1 LVVTAE
7 RTPLYDEH
15 VRLGA
20 QMTNFGG
27 WVMPLQYSSIRE
39 EHRAVREAVGLF
51 DLSHMGE
58 LRVNDENLAQRVVTR
73 DLARLRPGRIQYA
86 MLCNEGGGIIDDVL
100 VYAVADGGYLMVV
113 NAGNQDGD
121 FDWIGAHSS
130 FKSSSPTGGG
140 HVDNPSAFGG
150 GHVDNPS
157 AFRGG
162 HVDNPSPF
170 GGGQGGGPVV
180 NVGRD
185 WALIGVQGP
194 RAVGLVARLTSAA
207 VGDVKYY
214 AFIEGKVADVACVIS
229 RTGYTGEDGFELFCG
244 TEDAVRLWRALLDE
258 GQADGIR
265 PAGLGARDTL
275 RLEAGMRLH
284 GNDIDANTNPLEAGL
299 DWTLSLDKDFIG
311 RDAIV
316 QARQRGLSRVL
327 VGFKM
332 LDRSIPRHGY
342 AIVKNEQ
349 RVGTVTSGN
358 VSFTLGYNIGMAY
371 VPPGLAKA
379 GTRFGVDVR
388 GTAAPAEVVALPFY
402 KRPHPK

>member
-1 LVVTAE
+1 MVVTAE

-27 WVMPLQYSSIRE
+27 WLMPLQYGSIRD
-39 EHRAVREAVGLF
+39 EHRAVREGVGLF

-58 LRVNDENLAQRVVTR
+58 LRIKDESVAQRVISR

-86 MLCNEGGGIIDDVL
+86 VLCNEEGGIIDDVL
-100 VYAVADGGYLMVV
+100 VYALADGGYLLVV

-121 FDWIGAHSS
+121 FEWIGAHTA
-130 FKSSSPTGGG
+130 SPSGGG
-140 HVDNPSAFGG
+140 ENGG
-150 GHVDNPS
+150 VL
-157 AFRGG
+157 
-162 HVDNPSPF
+162 
-170 GGGQGGGPVV
+170 

-194 RAVGLVARLTSAA
+194 RAVGLVQRLTTSEL
-207 VGDVKYY
+207 GGMKYY
-214 AFIEGKVADVACVIS
+214 GFIEGNIADVPCVIS

-244 TEDAVRLWRALLDE
+244 NADAVRLWRGLLDQ
-258 GQADGIR
+258 GQSDGIR

-275 RLEAGMRLH
+275 RLEAGMRLY
-284 GNDIDANTNPLEAGL
+284 GNDMDAQTNPLEAGL

-316 QARQRGLSRVL
+316 RARERPLPRVL

-342 AIVKNEQ
+342 AAVHDGA
-349 RVGTVTSGN
+349 RVGSVTSGN

-371 VPPGLAKA
+371 LPPAMA
-379 GTRFGVDVR
+379 EPGTRFGVDVR
-388 GTAAPAEVVALPFY
+388 GTAAPAEVVPLPFY
-402 KRPHPK
+402 KRAHPK

>member
-1 LVVTAE
+1 MVVTAE

-27 WVMPLQYSSIRE
+27 WVMPLQYSTIRE
-39 EHRAVREAVGLF
+39 EHRAVREAVGVF

-58 LRVNDENLAQRVVTR
+58 LRVIDESLAQRVVTR
-73 DLARLRPGRIQYA
+73 DLTRLKSGRIQYA
-86 MLCNEGGGIIDDVL
+86 MLCNEAGGIIDDVL
-100 VYAVADGGYLMVV
+100 VYAVADGGFLMVV
-113 NAGNQDGD
+113 NAGNQDAD
-121 FDWIGAHSS
+121 FDWIRAHSL
-130 FKSSSPTGGG
+130 KGA
-140 HVDNPSAFGG
+140 D
-150 GHVDNPS
+150 
-157 AFRGG
+157 
-162 HVDNPSPF
+162 
-170 GGGQGGGPVV
+170 PVL

-194 RAVGLVARLTSAA
+194 RALGLVQRLSPSELS
-207 VGDVKYY
+207 GVKYY
-214 AFIEGKVADVACVIS
+214 AFVEGKVADVACVIS

-244 TEDAVRLWRALLDE
+244 NDDAVRLWRALLEE

-284 GNDIDANTNPLEAGL
+284 GNDIDASTNPLEAGL
-299 DWTLSLDKDFIG
+299 DWTLNLDKDFIG

-316 QARQRGLSRVL
+316 KARDQGLSRSL

-342 AIVKNEQ
+342 AVIHNGQ

-371 VPPGLAKA
+371 VPPALAQP

>member
-1 LVVTAE
+1 VTAE

-27 WVMPLQYSSIRE
+27 WVMPLQYSTIRE
-39 EHRAVREAVGLF
+39 EHRAVREAVGVF

-58 LRVNDENLAQRVVTR
+58 LRVIDESLAQRVVTR
-73 DLARLRPGRIQYA
+73 DLTRLKSGRIQYA
-86 MLCNEGGGIIDDVL
+86 MLCNEAGGIIDDVL
-100 VYAVADGGYLMVV
+100 VYAVADGGFLMVV
-113 NAGNQDGD
+113 NAGNQDAD
-121 FDWIGAHSS
+121 FDWIRAHSTV
-130 FKSSSPTGGG
+130 KS
-140 HVDNPSAFGG
+140 
-150 GHVDNPS
+150 
-157 AFRGG
+157 
-162 HVDNPSPF
+162 PSPS
-170 GGGQGGGPVV
+170 GGGQGGGVL

-194 RAVGLVARLTSAA
+194 RALGLVQRLSPSELS
-207 VGDVKYY
+207 GVKYY
-214 AFIEGKVADVACVIS
+214 AFVEGKVADVACVIS

-244 TEDAVRLWRALLDE
+244 NDDAVRLWRALLEE

-284 GNDIDANTNPLEAGL
+284 GNDIDASTNPLEAGL

-316 QARQRGLSRVL
+316 KARDRGLSRAL

-342 AIVKNEQ
+342 AVIQGGE

-371 VPPGLAKA
+371 VPPALSQP

>member
-1 LVVTAE
+1 MVVTAE

-15 VRLGA
+15 VHLGA

-39 EHRAVREAVGLF
+39 EHRAVRDAVGLF

-58 LRVNDENLAQRVVTR
+58 LRVMDESLAQRVVTR
-73 DLARLRPGRIQYA
+73 DLTRLRTGRIQYA
-86 MLCNEGGGIIDDVL
+86 MLCNDAGGIIDDVL

-113 NAGNQDGD
+113 NAGNQDAD
-121 FDWIGAHSS
+121 FDWIQAHASH
-130 FKSSSPTGGG
+130 GG
-140 HVDNPSAFGG
+140 DPAL
-150 GHVDNPS
+150 
-157 AFRGG
+157 
-162 HVDNPSPF
+162 
-170 GGGQGGGPVV
+170 

-185 WALIGVQGP
+185 WSLIGVQGP
-194 RAVGLVARLTSAA
+194 RAVGLVQRLTKSEL
-207 VGDVKYY
+207 GGMKYY

-244 TEDAVRLWRALLDE
+244 NEGAVRLWRALLEE

-284 GNDIDANTNPLEAGL
+284 GNDIDASTNPLEAGL

-316 QARQRGLSRVL
+316 QARQRGLTRVL

-342 AIVKNEQ
+342 AVLDNGQ

-371 VPPGLAKA
+371 VPLTLAEP
-379 GTRFGVDVR
+379 GTRFGVDIR

>member
-1 LVVTAE
+1 
-7 RTPLYDEH
+7 
-15 VRLGA
+15 
-20 QMTNFGG
+20 
-27 WVMPLQYSSIRE
+27 MPLQYSSIRE

-58 LRVNDENLAQRVVTR
+58 LRVKDEGLAQRVVSR
-73 DLARLRPGRIQYA
+73 DLTRLRPGRIQYA
-86 MLCNEGGGIIDDVL
+86 MLCNEAGGIIDDVL
-100 VYAVADGGYLMVV
+100 VYAVADGGSLMVV

-121 FDWIGAHSS
+121 FDWIRRHNASLSGEGQLNNA
-130 FKSSSPTGGG
+130 SP
-140 HVDNPSAFGG
+140 S
-150 GHVDNPS
+150 
-157 AFRGG
+157 
-162 HVDNPSPF
+162 
-170 GGGQGGGPVV
+170 GGGQGGGVF

-194 RAVGLVARLTSAA
+194 RAVGLVQRLTSAE
-207 VGDVKYY
+207 VGAVKYY

-244 TEDAVRLWRALLDE
+244 NEDALKLWRALLDA
-258 GQADGIR
+258 GQSDGIR

-284 GNDIDANTNPLEAGL
+284 GNDIDASTNPLEAGL
-299 DWTLSLDKDFIG
+299 EWTLSLDKDFIG

-316 QARQRGLSRVL
+316 QARERGLSRVL

-342 AIVKNEQ
+342 AVVKNGEQ
-349 RVGTVTSGN
+349 VGTVTSGN

-371 VPPGLAKA
+371 VPPALAPP
-379 GTRFGVDVR
+379 GTRLGVEVR

-402 KRPHPK
+402 KRSHPK

>member
-1 LVVTAE
+1 MVVTAE

-27 WVMPLQYSSIRE
+27 WLMPLQYASIRE

-58 LRVNDENLAQRVVTR
+58 LRIQDESLSQRLLTR
-73 DLARLRPGRIQYA
+73 DLGRLRPGRIQYA
-86 MLCNEGGGIIDDVL
+86 LLCNEEGGVIDDVL
-100 VYAVADGGYLMVV
+100 VYAVADGGYLLVV
-113 NAGNQDGD
+113 NAGNQDSD
-121 FDWIGAHSS
+121 FDWIQSQSRFPLVGESR
-130 FKSSSPTGGG
+130 GGG
-140 HVDNPSAFGG
+140 SGG
-150 GHVDNPS
+150 SV
-157 AFRGG
+157 F
-162 HVDNPSPF
+162 
-170 GGGQGGGPVV
+170 

-194 RAVGLVARLTSAA
+194 RAVDLVQRLTTSEL
-207 VGDVKYY
+207 GSVKYY
-214 AFIEGKVADVACVIS
+214 SFIEGSIADVPCVVS

-244 TEDAVRLWRALLDE
+244 KADAVRLWRALLDE
-258 GQADGIR
+258 GQSDGIR

-275 RLEAGMRLH
+275 RLEAGMRLY
-284 GNDIDANTNPLEAGL
+284 GNDMDAHTNPLEAGL

-311 RDAIV
+311 RDAIIR
-316 QARQRGLSRVL
+316 ARKHGLPRLL

-342 AIVKNEQ
+342 NAVRDGE
-349 RVGTVTSGN
+349 RVGSVTSGN
-358 VSFTLGYNIGMAY
+358 VSFTLGYNVGMAY
-371 VPPGLAKA
+371 LPPALAEP

-388 GTAAPAEVVALPFY
+388 GTAAPAEVVPLPFY
-402 KRPHPK
+402 KRAHPK

>member
-1 LVVTAE
+1 MVVTAA
-7 RTPLYDEH
+7 RTPLYEEH

-58 LRVNDENLAQRVVTR
+58 LRVMEDSLAQRVITRDVTR
-73 DLARLRPGRIQYA
+73 LKVGRIQYA
-86 MLCNEGGGIIDDVL
+86 LLCNEKGGIIDDVL
-100 VYAVADGGYLMVV
+100 VYAMADGAYLLVV

-121 FDWIGAHSS
+121 FDWI
-130 FKSSSPTGGG
+130 KSQG
-140 HVDNPSAFGG
+140 DPSR
-150 GHVDNPS
+150 VL
-157 AFRGG
+157 
-162 HVDNPSPF
+162 
-170 GGGQGGGPVV
+170 

-194 RAVGLVARLTSAA
+194 RAAGLVQRLTSSELAS
-207 VGDVKYY
+207 VKYY
-214 AFIEGKVADVACVIS
+214 AFVEGSVADVRCVIS

-244 TEDAVRLWRALLDE
+244 NAEAVKLWRTLLEE
-258 GQADGIR
+258 GRSDGIR

-275 RLEAGMRLH
+275 RLEAGMRLY
-284 GNDIDANTNPLEAGL
+284 GNDMDADTNPLEAGL
-299 DWTLSLDKDFIG
+299 DWTLNLDKDFIG

-316 QARQRGLSRVL
+316 RAREQRLEREL

-342 AIVKNEQ
+342 PVLHEGE

-371 VPPGLAKA
+371 VPPTMVEP
-379 GTRFGVDVR
+379 GTPLGVDVR
-388 GTAAPAEVVALPFY
+388 GTAAPAEVVPLPFY
-402 KRPHPK
+402 KRPHQK

>member
-1 LVVTAE
+1 MVVTAE

-15 VRLGA
+15 VHLGA

-39 EHRAVREAVGLF
+39 EHRAVRDAVGLF

-58 LRVNDENLAQRVVTR
+58 LRVMDESLAQRVVTR
-73 DLARLRPGRIQYA
+73 DLTRLRTGRIQYA
-86 MLCNEGGGIIDDVL
+86 MLCNDAGGIIDDVL

-113 NAGNQDGD
+113 NAGNQDAD
-121 FDWIGAHSS
+121 FDWIQAHASHGRD
-130 FKSSSPTGGG
+130 P
-140 HVDNPSAFGG
+140 AL
-150 GHVDNPS
+150 
-157 AFRGG
+157 
-162 HVDNPSPF
+162 
-170 GGGQGGGPVV
+170 

-185 WALIGVQGP
+185 WSLIGVQGP
-194 RAVGLVARLTSAA
+194 RAVGLVQRLTKSEL
-207 VGDVKYY
+207 GGMKYY

-244 TEDAVRLWRALLDE
+244 NEDAVRLWRALLEE

-284 GNDIDANTNPLEAGL
+284 GNDIDASTNPLEAGL

-316 QARQRGLSRVL
+316 QARQRGLTRVL

-342 AIVKNEQ
+342 AVLDNGQ

-371 VPPGLAKA
+371 VPLTLAEP
-379 GTRFGVDVR
+379 GTRFGVDIR

>member
-1 LVVTAE
+1 MVVTAE

-27 WVMPLQYSSIRE
+27 WLMPLQYASIRE

-58 LRVNDENLAQRVVTR
+58 LRIKDESLSQRLLTR
-73 DLARLRPGRIQYA
+73 DLGRLRPGRIQYA
-86 MLCNEGGGIIDDVL
+86 LLCNEEGGIIDDVL
-100 VYAVADGGYLMVV
+100 VYAMAEGGYLLVV

-121 FDWIGAHSS
+121 FDWIQSQLPSSVGGASR
-130 FKSSSPTGGG
+130 GGG
-140 HVDNPSAFGG
+140 SG
-150 GHVDNPS
+150 
-157 AFRGG
+157 RGA
-162 HVDNPSPF
+162 
-170 GGGQGGGPVV
+170 V

-194 RAVGLVARLTSAA
+194 RAVDLVQRLTTSELAG
-207 VGDVKYY
+207 VMYY
-214 AFIEGKVADVACVIS
+214 SFIEGSVADVPSLIS

-244 TEDAVRLWRALLDE
+244 KAEAVWLWRALLDE
-258 GQADGIR
+258 GRSDGIR

-275 RLEAGMRLH
+275 RLEAGMRLY
-284 GNDIDANTNPLEAGL
+284 GNDMDAHTNPLEAGL

-311 RDAIV
+311 RDAIIR
-316 QARQRGLSRVL
+316 ARKQGLPRLL

-342 AIVKNEQ
+342 AAVRDGE
-349 RVGTVTSGN
+349 RVGSVTSGN

-371 VPPGLAKA
+371 LPPALAQPGA
-379 GTRFGVDVR
+379 RIGIDVR